1 MKNPKRKG
9 ITKGDLVRA
18 IKDIGERQETL
29 MKLIRQLNEKI
40 TIVDNILGIYVD
52 FNGDT
57 EKLKERI
64 KEVNED
70 NKTKENT
77 SSNPVSEEEE

>member
-1 MKNPKRKG
+1 
-9 ITKGDLVRA
+9 
-18 IKDIGERQETL
+18 

-64 KEVNED
+64 KEVNE
-70 NKTKENT
+70 TQAKENT